1 MANNQARIGGTSGR
15 ERERET
21 GEESEVRG
29 EMPARCGPSQT
40 YEMEDRLKKK
50 PHGRTQINR
59 SRLI

>member
-1 MANNQARIGGTSGR
+1 MGLW

-40 YEMEDRLKKK
+40 YEMEDRLKK
-50 PHGRTQINR
+50 PRGRM
-59 SRLI
+59 